1 VSAVAL
7 GRFLARRLAEAGRS
21 AAEPVTVE
29 ELRLRL
35 VPYRACRGELDLATK
50 AEYDLSLLALLCEP
64 ELVEL
69 RDESLREAVGKEL
82 ASPEPGLEVLDAFG
96 SALVGLGPELGG
108 EGGGRRAPR
117 RTATASRKKRTP
129 APEAVRAE
137 VGEPEVGEPE
147 VSEPEAGEPEGSDV
161 CRSCGEALPGER
173 QIRFCPFCG
182 ADQQPPRCDGCG
194 EELEPEWRYCPACGR
209 AVEA

>member
-50 AEYDLSLLALLCEP
+50 AEYDLSLLALLSEP

-96 SALVGLGPELGG
+96 SALIGLGPELGG
-108 EGGGRRAPR
+108 EGGGRSAPR
-117 RTATASRKKRTP
+117 RTAAASRGKRTP
-129 APEAVRAE
+129 APEAARAE
-137 VGEPEVGEPE
+137 AVKPEVEEPD
-147 VSEPEAGEPEGSDV
+147 GSDV

-182 ADQQPPRCDGCG
+182 TDQQLPRCDGCG

-209 AVEA
+209 AVDA